1 MQVEIETGVNYFVG
15 LLIEYGEGLTQ
26 QNLEQ
31 FKNSLINILSSRY
44 INHWYPQYPH
54 RGEAYRCLTV
64 NTNLDPTLFRA
75 CQEANIE
82 PELLKCCL
90 PKKLFLWID
99 PGHVSCR
106 VGNERCPI
114 RDLYRCYTKEYQQ
127 QLHHEEKRYNYY
139 QHPSSNS
146 SLSLSI
152 NNNNKENKEN
162 HYKILTLSSNKK
174 SYAAAVEGIENSN
187 VPSVLSITTR
197 NSNNNNNPIIIQS
210 ESNYPVTSSIRLTA
224 ENNFHSYS
232 SMKNNHLKY
241 KTSTRLNLPIPITM
255 SSVGNINFYRQQQ
268 HQHQQ
273 THIQQSFAIKQPIRT
288 IQQSYHQDQFLVDHE
303 NNYCMQDDNL
313 NKLFMKNISY
323 ILPNPQ
329 YQPHHQLSTY
339 MFHPHPSTMHLT
351 RTSLHQQVSN
361 NTGCYSTIPTNTQFM
376 RNIHPYYP
384 NTSLTNKSPSTITW
398 SDHTRSFLSS
408 TAHTSPSFP
417 SYPISFQQ
425 QQQQQRQIYCRHQT
439 AW

>member
-303 NNYCMQDDNL
+303 NNYC
-313 NKLFMKNISY
+313 
-323 ILPNPQ
+323 
-329 YQPHHQLSTY
+329 
-339 MFHPHPSTMHLT
+339 
-351 RTSLHQQVSN
+351 
-361 NTGCYSTIPTNTQFM
+361 CYSTIPTNTQFM